1 MNLSEKIM
9 LIITSSGFT
18 YGKSADIITKVGHL
32 WRKGR
37 PDRSVCKSKPGGF
50 WICQIV
56 PSWESTGETR
66 ARAAW

>member
-50 WICQIV
+50 SLCRIA
-56 PSWESTGETR
+56 PS
-66 ARAAW
+66 